1 MNMRHGRAL
10 FAAALFAL
18 ALTGAAAAVD
28 APARPQTV
36 VVGLDLSKSNP
47 LVVDAA
53 YAARVGQRT
62 ADELDTLPVRSRIML
77 RTFGSYD
84 SSANALKIDEV
95 ISSRAKPETVAEGIG
110 ALISAMP
117 KLVGEGKLKAQGYTN
132 IVSFLETTSQ
142 LVDCEASDVRIIL
155 LTDGFEDSEY
165 AKLARGGSLP
175 RPEALYPGCA
185 ELMMLGVGQ
194 GGGSPTV
201 TRRVKEQWAGWA
213 EAAGFRKFTGLYD
226 W

>member
-1 MNMRHGRAL
+1 MFRLAAL
-10 FAAALFAL
+10 ALFAL
-18 ALTGAAAAVD
+18 VPIVAGPAAAVD

-36 VVGLDLSKSNP
+36 IVGLDLSKSNP
-47 LVVDAA
+47 LVMDAA

-165 AKLARGGSLP
+165 AKLAGGGSLP
-175 RPEALYPGCA
+175 RPQALYPGCA

-201 TRRVKEQWAGWA
+201 TKRVSAQWQGWA